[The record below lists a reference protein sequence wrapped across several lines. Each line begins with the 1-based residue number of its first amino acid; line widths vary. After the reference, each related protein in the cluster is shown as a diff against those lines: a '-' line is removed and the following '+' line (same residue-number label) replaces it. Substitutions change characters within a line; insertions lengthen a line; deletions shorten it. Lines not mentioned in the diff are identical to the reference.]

1 MRPATKLT
9 IVAVM
14 GLCLTA
20 IGAISQGETAA
31 TAAVEVQQAGP
42 KITITVQAANSQ
54 YTYEPAQL
62 TAKVGETI
70 TVTNNDPNGVHSV
83 TAEDGT
89 FNVEVPPNSSMT
101 LTVQKPG
108 SFPYYCTYHSGQHNP
123 ASINVS

>member
-1 MRPATKLT
+1 MRAATKLT

-14 GLCLTA
+14 GLCFTA
-20 IGAISQGETAA
+20 IGAVYQNETAA
-31 TAAVEVQQAGP
+31 TAAVKAQQADP
-42 KITITVQAANSQ
+42 KITITVQAADRQ
-54 YTYEPAQL
+54 YTYDPAQL
-62 TAKVGETI
+62 NAKVGQSITI
-70 TVTNNDPNGVHSV
+70 TNNDPNGVHSV